1 MLVRPFRYSLM
12 GSISS
17 ASGKTKH
24 VAFIEGVDVDG
35 SVVISEGNANFNE
48 PKYGFRCQKWKNV
61 KEWAERTLGAG
72 ATLNGFYGK

>member
-1 MLVRPFRYSLM
+1 M
-12 GSISS
+12 
-17 ASGKTKH
+17 
-24 VAFIEGVDVDG
+24 
-35 SVVISEGNANFNE
+35 SEGNANFNE